1 MVEELVTFATYL
13 QRDEHLVH
21 KVRQHVDNH
30 DYFFFLSILYVM
42 SSNGYPASCFDV
54 EVLAVA
60 AVAAVVVF
68 VFVIVIVVF
77 SFFML

>member
-42 SSNGYPASCFDV
+42 SSNGYLVSCFDV

-60 AVAAVVVF
+60 AVAAVVV
-68 VFVIVIVVF
+68 VVVVLAIAVV
-77 SFFML
+77 SVVM